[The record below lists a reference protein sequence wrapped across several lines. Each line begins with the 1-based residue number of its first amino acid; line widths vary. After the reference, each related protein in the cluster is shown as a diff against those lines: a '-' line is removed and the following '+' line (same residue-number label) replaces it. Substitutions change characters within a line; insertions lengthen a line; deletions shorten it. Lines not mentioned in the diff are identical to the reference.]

1 MSQKWKSVLKLFP
14 FLLPFLFSHQSHDP
28 AHAEDGSSR
37 SRCCACGNTLLLQG
51 EDGQPGSDPSLHKG
65 QRKHT
70 KTECHANLGL
80 SLDLVFKKI
89 KGWTISASQSEVLQ
103 HSQMRVKGATEMNA
117 KTKIPYIS
125 MWSYSSLSKQ
135 LYKCVCLSILKI
147 MQISI
152 EELL

>member
-1 MSQKWKSVLKLFP
+1 MLKLFP
-14 FLLPFLFSHQSHDP
+14 FLLFLFSHQSHDP

-80 SLDLVFKKI
+80 GLDLVFKNKN
-89 KGWTISASQSEVLQ
+89 KRMNDQCFLKRGAAALPDEGKRYNRNEYKNKNSLYFHVVMFPCVKTTI
-103 HSQMRVKGATEMNA
+103 
-117 KTKIPYIS
+117 
-125 MWSYSSLSKQ
+125 
-135 LYKCVCLSILKI
+135 
-147 MQISI
+147 
-152 EELL
+152 